1 MGEHLHEVL
10 RRLRRLRRTGAPQ
23 IGCSYWKQ
31 LSRRRGG
38 GKSDEGGSSA
48 GEGEAGTSSS
58 SSSEEE
64 SSAGSSSSSSG
75 STSGGSSVTAAK
87 SQSSPVTVL
96 NTHQKATPYG
106 SGGGS
111 PSAIL
116 SGEIFPGRMQGGGT
130 RDQIF
135 GTRTYGSGYPGISGR
150 GVANRG
156 FPFFFWPLSFEGRPG
171 NGAYL
176 QSNIEYGHA
185 DNSSRPGGG
194 MTTSTFSSAPTAA
207 NASVF
212 RILADDT
219 TTGSLLPNIFANC
232 SRYMN
237 SSVESREFIPYNET
251 GTSPPQP
258 EQIIQYHRASSIALS
273 LDGYNNT
280 SIFEADGTPDVPL
293 PSSGIDTALLD
304 CLNQTIGAAAP
315 LITSGGQ
322 WTAIPN
328 NMGLLSLVLGMWLSS
343 MFL

>member
-1 MGEHLHEVL
+1 MFIPFVTP
-10 RRLRRLRRTGAPQ
+10 R
-23 IGCSYWKQ
+23 KQ

-38 GKSDEGGSSA
+38 GKSEGESGGSA
-48 GEGEAGTSSS
+48 GGGEAGTTGG
-58 SSSEEE
+58 SSSEGEK
-64 SSAGSSSSSSG
+64 SSGSSSSSSG
-75 STSGGSSVTAAK
+75 STSGDSGVAAAR
-87 SQSSPVTVL
+87 SAPVTVL
-96 NTHQKATPYG
+96 HTDKKATPYG
-106 SGGGS
+106 PGGGS
-111 PSAIL
+111 PSAVL
-116 SGEIFPGRMQGGGT
+116 SGEIFGGRMQGGGT

-150 GVANRG
+150 GVADRG

-176 QSNIEYGHA
+176 QSNIEYGNA

-194 MTTSTFSSAPTAA
+194 MTTASFSSAPTAA
-207 NASVF
+207 NVSVF
-212 RILADDT
+212 RILADET
-219 TTGSLLPNIFANC
+219 TTGSLLPDIFANC

-237 SSVESREFIPYNET
+237 SSSSNQILFFPPYNET
-251 GTSPPQP
+251 GTAPPQP
-258 EQIIQYHRASSIALS
+258 EQVIQYYRASSIALA

-304 CLNQTIGAAAP
+304 CLNQTIGLAAP

-328 NMGLLSLVLGMWLSS
+328 NMGLLSLMLGVWLSS
-343 MFL
+343 MFI

>member
-1 MGEHLHEVL
+1 MFIPFVTP
-10 RRLRRLRRTGAPQ
+10 R
-23 IGCSYWKQ
+23 KQ

-38 GKSDEGGSSA
+38 RKSDEGGGSA

-156 FPFFFWPLSFEGRPG
+156 FPFFFWPLSFEGRP
-171 NGAYL
+171 
-176 QSNIEYGHA
+176 YGHS
-185 DNSSRPGGG
+185 DNSSRPGRG
-194 MTTSTFSSAPTAA
+194 MTTATF
-207 NASVF
+207 
-212 RILADDT
+212 
-219 TTGSLLPNIFANC
+219 SLLPNIFANC
-232 SRYMN
+232 SRYM
-237 SSVESREFIPYNET
+237 SSSADSLQFIPYNET

-258 EQIIQYHRASSIALS
+258 EQIIQLS
-273 LDGYNNT
+273 DT
-280 SIFEADGTPDVPL
+280 HDVPL
-293 PSSGIDTALLD
+293 SSGIDTVLLD

-328 NMGLLSLVLGMWLSS
+328 NLGLLGLVLGVWLSS
-343 MFL
+343 VFL